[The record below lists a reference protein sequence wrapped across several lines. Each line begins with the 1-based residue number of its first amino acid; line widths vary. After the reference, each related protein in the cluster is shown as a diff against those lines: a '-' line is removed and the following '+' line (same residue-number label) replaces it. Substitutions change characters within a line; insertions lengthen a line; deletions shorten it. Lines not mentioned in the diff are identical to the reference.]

1 MALLI
6 KILIL
11 LINFVFIVF
20 NDLLELYSF
29 KEIVIYLCIINYISI
44 ILFDALKSKTISPY
58 LLFQIPF
65 GLFIIGRII
74 GWALDDNLNPNIIN
88 YFYNV
93 NLTDKQL
100 VFYLLLSML
109 FYNSCSLGYEISIH
123 RKIKPLPITLPTLNS
138 SVIKGFIL
146 IAVTVFV
153 PLIIVEITKTIKL
166 VLEQGYSAMYLDKK
180 ENVGNVF
187 SMGMNI
193 LCICLGLTM
202 LDNNYKKLTFILMV
216 ILFTICLT
224 LLFMGSRGP
233 IMTYILLYFWVYK
246 RHKNIMKISIYGL
259 SILLIVQLLNSYVRT
274 VGNYDNL
281 IAKFIYDQGTTF
293 IILPFIEYIN
303 EWPTV
308 GLLQNFIPGI
318 SRFTSLFYDYPTYE
332 ANLANFMGYHLN
344 PELHNLG
351 NGLGWTVIAD
361 AYIYSGKFTPLFS
374 LYSIVFG
381 FILGLFSISAKNN
394 KFSLA
399 LITTLT
405 LQLSFLYRSGLF
417 AIIPL
422 MIYFLIIYFLLSLI
436 SHPLKQKL

>member
-381 FILGLFSISAKNN
+381 FIVGLFSISAKNN